1 MPLPLPIAGTSP
13 DSIFENGP
21 VVKRLRLRPFTAA
34 TRVRVPSG
42 SPPLFAVSI
51 WRHSSAGRAL
61 ASHARGHRFEFC
73 CLHQNER
80 TSLRMSFRFGFRS
93 LWSLHP
99 SVVQMLRAAK
109 PPLRNSPPL
118 ARLRIYAPPGAP
130 ARRPV
135 GPLFLS
141 RLQQLRAARQMSFSL
156 GAAGR
161 GPSILSSASEPP
173 PQQLRPARPAQ
184 AGQTATPGRERP
196 RPARRSQGRRSP
208 SSDTGSPM

>member
-1 MPLPLPIAGTSP
+1 M
-13 DSIFENGP
+13 
-21 VVKRLRLRPFTAA
+21 VKRLRLRPFTAA

-42 SPPLFAVSI
+42 SPPTPSASSI

-109 PPLRNSPPL
+109 PPLRNSLP
-118 ARLRIYAPPGAP
+118 RLRIYAPPGAP

-141 RLQQLRAARQMSFSL
+141 RLQQLRAARQISFSL
-156 GAAGR
+156 GAADR

-184 AGQTATPGRERP
+184 AGQTAIPGRERP
-196 RPARRSQGRRSP
+196 RPARRSRGRRSP

>member
-42 SPPLFAVSI
+42 SPPYFPPPFSI

-156 GAAGR
+156 GAVDPRAVYPLLR
-161 GPSILSSASEPP
+161 VRTAPTTAPASA
-173 PQQLRPARPAQ
+173 
-184 AGQTATPGRERP
+184 
-196 RPARRSQGRRSP
+196 
-208 SSDTGSPM
+208 TGASRTNSHSRA

>member
-1 MPLPLPIAGTSP
+1 MARARGSYPRCHWFKSSCRYHLQSRIFPIPYMT
-13 DSIFENGP
+13 DGP

-42 SPPLFAVSI
+42 SPPTPSASSI

-118 ARLRIYAPPGAP
+118 PRLRIYAPPGAP

-156 GAAGR
+156 GAAASWAVYPLLR
-161 GPSILSSASEPP
+161 VKTAPTRAPTSA
-173 PQQLRPARPAQ
+173 
-184 AGQTATPGRERP
+184 
-196 RPARRSQGRRSP
+196 
-208 SSDTGSPM
+208 TGASRTNSHSRA